1 MEFPEGLK
9 YSREHEWVR
18 VEGNTVLVGITDYA
32 QSELGDVV
40 FVELPEVG
48 AEVEGNNTFGVVES
62 VKAVSDLYA
71 PVTGTIS
78 EVNTQLEDEP
88 DLVNS
93 HPYDDGWLIKIEMK
107 DATELNDLL
116 NAEEYK
122 TFVEEESG

>member
-116 NAEEYK
+116 NTEEYK

>member
-1 MEFPEGLK
+1 MEFSEGLK
-9 YSREHEWVR
+9 YSREHEWVK
-18 VEGNTVLVGITDYA
+18 VEGNTVMVGITDYA
-32 QSELGDVV
+32 QSELGDIV

-71 PVTGTIS
+71 PVSGTVT

-93 HPYDDGWLIKIEMK
+93 HPYDDGWIIKIEMK
-107 DATELNDLL
+107 DASELNDLL
-116 NAEEYK
+116 DIDEYK

>member
-116 NAEEYK
+116 NTGEYK

>member
-18 VEGNTVLVGITDYA
+18 VEGNTVLVGVTDYA

-48 AEVEGNNTFGVVES
+48 AEVEGNNPFGVVES

-71 PVTGTIS
+71 PVTGTVS
-78 EVNTQLEDEP
+78 EINAQLEDEP
-88 DLVNS
+88 DLVNN
-93 HPYDDGWLIKIEMK
+93 HPYDDGWIIKIEMK
-107 DATELNDLL
+107 DASELNDLL
-116 NAEEYK
+116 NTDEYK
-122 TFVEEESG
+122 TFVEEENG

>member
-18 VEGNTVLVGITDYA
+18 VEGNTVLVGVTDYA

-48 AEVEGNNTFGVVES
+48 AEVEGNNPFGVVES

-71 PVTGTIS
+71 PVTGTVS
-78 EVNTQLEDEP
+78 EINTQLEDEP
-88 DLVNS
+88 DLVNN
-93 HPYDDGWLIKIEMK
+93 HPYDDGWIIKIEMK
-107 DATELNDLL
+107 DASELNDLL
-116 NAEEYK
+116 NTDEYK
-122 TFVEEESG
+122 TFVEEENG